1 VPTKKRIE
9 SRRGGSSKRD
19 VRWDEFTKVT
29 NTLKTVNVTREEFIQ
44 AMNEIRENVR
54 QLEIQFRRIAQ
65 IQADVD
71 ALQATVKKLT
81 GG

>member
-1 VPTKKRIE
+1 MPTKKRT
-9 SRRGGSSKRD
+9 SPRDGGSRRD
-19 VRWDEFTKVT
+19 VRRDEFTKVT

-71 ALQATVKKLT
+71 AIKTTLKKLT

>member
-1 VPTKKRIE
+1 MPTKKRTG
-9 SRRGGSSKRD
+9 SRGSGGSKRD
-19 VRWDEFTKVT
+19 VHRDEFTKVT
-29 NTLKTVNVTREEFIQ
+29 NTLKTVNVTREEFVQ

-71 ALQATVKKLT
+71 AIKTTLKKLT
-81 GG
+81 GA

>member
-1 VPTKKRIE
+1 MPTKKRTAV
-9 SRRGGSSKRD
+9 RRGRSSARD
-19 VRWDEFTKVT
+19 VRRDEFTKVT
-29 NTLKTVNVTREEFIQ
+29 DTLRTMNVTREEFIQ
-44 AMNEIRENVR
+44 ALSEIRDNVR

-71 ALQATVKKLT
+71 TIKTTLKKLT